1 LPHPEGKLI
10 SLDEWASVRAGLHTE
25 GHTIVFTNG
34 CFDLLH
40 PGHIHVL
47 TEAKKLG
54 DLLVLGLNSDASV
67 RRLKG
72 NDRPVDKIHTR
83 IAKLE
88 ALSPIDHVIVFEQDT
103 PTIVIKRIRPDIL
116 VKGCDYS
123 LDKIVGREI
132 VESYGGTVRTVPF
145 LEGHSTSGT
154 IGTKKL

>member
-1 LPHPEGKLI
+1 M
-10 SLDEWASVRAGLHTE
+10 
-25 GHTIVFTNG
+25 
-34 CFDLLH
+34 
-40 PGHIHVL
+40 
-47 TEAKKLG
+47 G
-54 DLLVLGLNSDASV
+54 DLLIVGLNSDASV

-72 NDRPVDKIHTR
+72 SDRPVDKLDAR

-88 ALSPIDHVIVFEQDT
+88 TLSPIDNIIVFEQDT
-103 PTIVIKRIRPDIL
+103 PTIVIERIRPDIL

-123 LDKIVGREI
+123 LDQIVGREI